1 MSRIDILKNLSSE
14 YEKSSFYDLFCDHGK
29 LGKSIL
35 SSNADALVTF
45 NDCREHLIEKIRLD
59 LSSENRA
66 DFVTANAQELVFKRD
81 SVVIG
86 AGVGGLLLIE
96 CIKSWMKTHDHS
108 LLSSLTFLLSPHYY
122 DIELRR
128 FLHETDFR
136 LVKEYLCLD
145 QKYYYDMLVIRW
157 DTEGDKVPLVPRDE
171 GLQYYR
177 GFIEHRHKTLSKIR
191 NKSSEELNLVA
202 QYEQILGYE

>member
-1 MSRIDILKNLSSE
+1 MSRIDILKKLSSE
-14 YEKSSFYDLFCDHGK
+14 YKKGPFYDLFCDHGK

-35 SSNADALVTF
+35 RSDADALVTF
-45 NDCREHLIEKIRLD
+45 NDCREHLIHKIRLD
-59 LSSENRA
+59 LSNENRA
-66 DFVTANAQELVFKRD
+66 HFVTANAQELVFKRD
-81 SVVIG
+81 SIVVG

-96 CIKSWMKTHDHS
+96 CIKNWMKNHDES

-145 QKYYYDMLVIRW
+145 QKHYYDMLVIRW
-157 DTEGDKVPLVPRDE
+157 DAEGDKVPLVPGDG

-191 NKSSEELNLVA
+191 NKSPEELNLLV
-202 QYEQILGYE
+202 QYEQILGNE